1 MSSIRKP
8 VILTPVAKPPEVP
21 TVIEVPTEIAPLID
35 AISELKEKL
44 KIIEQKLINIEGI
57 LTPEVYDYFYDESTV
72 VKGKPKTYRF
82 KDEIG
87 RDSKNGYIM
96 NDGDEAIYIKINDG
110 AKIKLKSG
118 ELFTWGTPIGR
129 RIIIRKMEVST
140 ESTSSQSFR
149 VFAI

>member
-21 TVIEVPTEIAPLID
+21 TVIEVPVEIAPLID

-44 KIIEQKLINIEGI
+44 KTIEQKLINIEGI

-72 VKGKPKTYRF
+72 EKGKPKTYRF

-87 RDSKNGYIM
+87 RDSKNGYII
-96 NDGDEAIYIKINDG
+96 NDGYDAIYIKINDG
-110 AKIKLKSG
+110 LKITLKSG
-118 ELFTWGTPIGR
+118 EQFTWGTPIGG
-129 RIIIRKMEVST
+129 RIIIRKLEVLT
-140 ESTSSQSFR
+140 ESSSSQPFR
-149 VFAI
+149 VFAV